1 MWFCEDFLSGPTFP
15 GFSFKVGTTV
25 DCLNT
30 FLCPLGAPVS
40 ALHRQFGDANLEMC
54 PNWAVFSKLDC
65 PTMRADQF
73 LRDGKP
79 KTSAVTACRS
89 LESREKIVACFLW
102 QTGAGVLDTDDC
114 HRPDSSGRN
123 RESLDGRVINA
134 LITLHGL
141 HRIPAKIAQHAEQ
154 LL

>member
-30 FLCPLGAPVS
+30 FLCPLEAPVS
-40 ALHRQFGDANLEMC
+40 ALHRQIGDANLEMC

-89 LESREKIVACFLW
+89 LESREKIVACFC
-102 QTGAGVLDTDDC
+102 GKPGPV
-114 HRPDSSGRN
+114 SSTPMIAIVPI
-123 RESLDGRVINA
+123 L
-134 LITLHGL
+134 
-141 HRIPAKIAQHAEQ
+141 PAEIVSRLTVASSM
-154 LL
+154 L